1 MENYMEKEKK
11 MEKEKEKK
19 KKKQAEKENRQQ
31 IASDW
36 ITENYLQFN
45 CLRVDT
51 VRQRIQIM
59 TDKTPSHLEGG
70 AVSYTHLTLPTN

>member
-1 MENYMEKEKK
+1 MENYMEQE
-11 MEKEKEKK
+11 MEMEKK

-59 TDKTPSHLEGG
+59 TDKTPSNSPFRGG
-70 AVSYTHLTLPTN
+70 GCRVNP

>member
-1 MENYMEKEKK
+1 MEQEMEKK
-11 MEKEKEKK
+11 MEKEKK

-36 ITENYLQFN
+36 ITENYLQWER
-45 CLRVDT
+45 LRVDT

-59 TDKTPSHLEGG
+59 TERTLTPPTPSKRGLAELGRKRM
-70 AVSYTHLTLPTN
+70 VK